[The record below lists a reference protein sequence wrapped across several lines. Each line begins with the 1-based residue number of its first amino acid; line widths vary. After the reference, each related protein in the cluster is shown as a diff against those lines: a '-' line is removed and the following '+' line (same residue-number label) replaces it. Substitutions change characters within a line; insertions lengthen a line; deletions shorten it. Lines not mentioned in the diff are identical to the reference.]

1 MSLSQR
7 PWRVFRDDWRTVGGA
22 PMIFSATAAPLAAPN
37 YVSFFDRFMGGR
49 RRWRVMRHLVRERE
63 RLAEVSRGGSPRN
76 PIPVVSASVVEVRV
90 AALTCPQCEA
100 GYRMH
105 DHRAPAAALRAVDV
119 RCQLCGVS
127 RTLWFRLVESAP
139 N

>member
-1 MSLSQR
+1 
-7 PWRVFRDDWRTVGGA
+7 
-22 PMIFSATAAPLAAPN
+22 MIFSATAARVAAPN
-37 YVSFFDRFMGGR
+37 YVSFFDRFMGGK

-63 RLAEVSRGGSPRN
+63 RLAELSRGGSPRN

-90 AALTCPQCEA
+90 SALTCPQCEA
-100 GYRMH
+100 GYRLH
-105 DHRAPAAALRAVDV
+105 DHRAPAAGLRAVDV